1 MMLMT
6 RHTMN
11 AMAIIA
17 PVNGP
22 LLLMNSAN
30 LSPSL
35 ACYVLPF
42 SFSFRIS
49 RSAFAGVAGYGTVI
63 GILG

>member
-1 MMLMT
+1 MT

-35 ACYVLPF
+35 GLLCPVNLVF
-42 SFSFRIS
+42 LSD
-49 RSAFAGVAGYGTVI
+49 
-63 GILG
+63 